1 LFSLQRFGLRPVPVP
16 IDASSGLSLATLDR
30 VLASGDVKACLLMT
44 SCHNPLGVTMPSEK
58 KQELVR
64 IIERHQT
71 PLVENDAYGELL
83 SPDECQSAK
92 SFDTSGLVLR
102 CSSFSNCLSPELR
115 VGWVTAG
122 RFRDRMLSVKFLSSM
137 ASQWVAQDTVAEFL
151 KHGNFNRHLR
161 SLRSALQE
169 RMAVGVAELTQW
181 RHLIVRQSQP
191 CSGFMIWLELGAGTD
206 SMRIYNAAAQ
216 QGLSFVPGALFSV
229 DRLRENEMALN
240 FSFAWADEDIHS
252 LHTLMSLV
260 EGKQGRTS
268 PRNQ

>member
-1 LFSLQRFGLRPVPVP
+1 
-16 IDASSGLSLATLDR
+16 
-30 VLASGDVKACLLMT
+30 VLASGEVKACLLMT

-137 ASQWVAQDTVAEFL
+137 ASQWIAQDTVAEFL

-181 RHLIVRQSQP
+181 RRLIVRQFATLQR
-191 CSGFMIWLELGAGTD
+191 LHDLAGT
-206 SMRIYNAAAQ
+206 R
-216 QGLSFVPGALFSV
+216 GR
-229 DRLRENEMALN
+229 DR
-240 FSFAWADEDIHS
+240 FDEDLRCCHAAWIEFCPWCVVLS
-252 LHTLMSLV
+252 
-260 EGKQGRTS
+260 RS
-268 PRNQ
+268 PPRE